1 MPDLT
6 NEGEILFKYGQNT
19 LGSVT
24 VWWEIAQSTADM
36 IIYCGYGTGSDEFS
50 SAELRF
56 FQRWVGRFLGDPAK
70 QEVPQEET
78 ASVHSAVRPSWSKFK
93 CL

>member
-1 MPDLT
+1 
-6 NEGEILFKYGQNT
+6 
-19 LGSVT
+19 
-24 VWWEIAQSTADM
+24 M

-78 ASVHSAVRPSWSKFK
+78 ASVHSAVRPS
-93 CL
+93 